1 MRNKGVEFTINTH
14 LNLGKVL
21 WSSSFNIARNVN
33 KLTSL
38 LEDDLLSIGANRA
51 LKLGRTV
58 GSWYIFRTD
67 GIYQY
72 DGEVPQALYDK
83 GVRAGDVKYWDRNGD
98 GNITDDDRIV
108 TGNPNPKFSGGWN
121 NTFKYKGLE
130 LSLFFTYSYGNDVYA
145 SWMIPGSKPGH
156 TRSLQKAYAD
166 NRWTGPGTSD
176 KYPRAIYSYSG
187 WNGKNST
194 MYLTDGSF
202 IRLRSVTLGYTF
214 RSGWF
219 RKKPPQGRPGLC
231 HGRTTYFLSL
241 ALSGRRV
248 RTTTYSSSLR
258 TRPSVLRYRYG
269 R

>member
-1 MRNKGVEFTINTH
+1 MIADVYLKNTNNLLYSKPVHATTGETSILSNIGSMRNKGVEFTINTH

-156 TRSLQKAYAD
+156 TRSL
-166 NRWTGPGTSD
+166 
-176 KYPRAIYSYSG
+176 
-187 WNGKNST
+187 
-194 MYLTDGSF
+194 L
-202 IRLRSVTLGYTF
+202 
-214 RSGWF
+214 
-219 RKKPPQGRPGLC
+219 
-231 HGRTTYFLSL
+231 LSL
-241 ALSGRRV
+241 IHI
-248 RTTTYSSSLR
+248 
-258 TRPSVLRYRYG
+258 
-269 R
+269 